1 MAVDDFFRL
10 MFSLP
15 SVEGILQWGFWDK
28 ARSTWNRMVRI
39 KSYDTGSLAGERRIG
54 ERGRLWSERGW
65 PGVSWPLPQVGMILD
80 AIIMTS
86 LSGISCLIQRQQF
99 LLNLYRPV
107 GWYNFASNW
116 LVVSVVGSGILA
128 LNSNQYLMDRLPQG
142 KRKIIIW
149 LAYQKYAHHK
159 VIEP

>member
-28 ARSTWNRMVRI
+28 ARATWNKMVKI

-54 ERGRLWSERGW
+54 ERGQLWSERGW
-65 PGVSWPLPQVGMILD
+65 PGVPWPLPQVRNDSWCNYNDKPFWDFMFNT
-80 AIIMTS
+80 TS
-86 LSGISCLIQRQQF
+86 AVSFEFISSSRLIQF
-99 LLNLYRPV
+99 
-107 GWYNFASNW
+107 FSNC

-128 LNSNQYLMDRLPQG
+128 LNSNQDLMDRLPQG
-142 KRKIIIW
+142 DWSQNERKVIIW
-149 LAYQKYAHHK
+149 LAY
-159 VIEP
+159 